1 MVHAV
6 RSLIARVMW
15 LFDDAVAVIVM
26 LLTYTVMSVGRLP
39 GGVQEFL
46 AVRLT
51 IRNLALAIVFM
62 VIWHTCFALC
72 GLYEPRLRNQVW
84 LGALRIVAACTMAA
98 AALSVFT
105 LASRSGAFE
114 LAVVAYFWVAVVLT
128 ELIGRSTLAAAGRYV
143 ERHTRELKHAVIVGS
158 GPMALRVF
166 NAIQARESKDCVVV
180 GFVDSRSL
188 DDMPAEVRSRLIGSL
203 EELESLLSRE
213 PIDQVLIA
221 LPVKSSYA
229 AIQRVV
235 ESCERVG
242 VELKYFPDLFAVSRA
257 RHSFDGEDEQPAM
270 RLQLVA
276 DDHRLMIKR
285 ALDLAG
291 ATCGLIALS
300 PLLLGCALAV
310 KFTSPGPI
318 VFAQPRYGRNR
329 RLFRMYKFRTMVQ
342 DAERLQGALEA
353 QNEAQGPVFKIR
365 SDPRVTRV
373 GRVMRRLSLD
383 ELPQLLNVLQGDM
396 SLVGPRPLP
405 VRDVSRFSET
415 WLMRRFSVKPG
426 LTCLWQV
433 NGRSDVDFDRWVRLD
448 LDYID
453 NWSLGL
459 DMRILFKTVPVVL
472 WGRGAM

>member
-1 MVHAV
+1 
-6 RSLIARVMW
+6 
-15 LFDDAVAVIVM
+15 
-26 LLTYTVMSVGRLP
+26 
-39 GGVQEFL
+39 
-46 AVRLT
+46 
-51 IRNLALAIVFM
+51 
-62 VIWHTCFALC
+62 
-72 GLYEPRLRNQVW
+72 
-84 LGALRIVAACTMAA
+84 MAA

-242 VELKYFPDLFAVSRA
+242 VELKYFPDLFAVSLA
-257 RHSFDGEDEQPAM
+257 RQAFDGEDEQPAM
-270 RLQLVA
+270 KLQLVA

>member
-1 MVHAV
+1 MVRTV
-6 RSLIARVMW
+6 RSLVARLTW
-15 LFDDAVAVIVM
+15 LFDDAVALIVM

-51 IRNLALAIVFM
+51 VRNVALALVFM
-62 VIWHTCFALC
+62 VIWHSCFALC
-72 GLYEPRLRNQVW
+72 GLYQPRLWNQMW
-84 LGALRIVAACTMAA
+84 LGAVRIVAACGMAA

-105 LASRSGAFE
+105 LASRSGAFA
-114 LAVVAYFWVAVVLT
+114 LDVVAYFWVAVVLT
-128 ELIGRSTLAAAGRYV
+128 ELVGRSALTAAGRYV
-143 ERHTRELKHAVIVGS
+143 ERYTRELKHAVIVGS
-158 GPMALRVF
+158 GPMALRVYD
-166 NAIQARESKDCVVV
+166 AIQARESKDCVVT

-188 DDMPAEVRSRLIGSL
+188 DEMPSEVRSRLIGSL
-203 EELESLLSRE
+203 EEFESLLSRQ

-221 LPVKSSYA
+221 LPVKSNYA

-242 VELKYFPDLFAVSRA
+242 VELKYFPDLFAVSRG
-257 RHSFDGEDEQPAM
+257 RHAFDGEDEQPAM
-270 RLQLVA
+270 KLQLVV

-291 ATCGLIALS
+291 ATCGLIALF
-300 PLLLGCALAV
+300 PLCLACV
-310 KFTSPGPI
+310 LAIKFTSPGPI

-342 DAERLQGALEA
+342 DAERLQGSLEA
-353 QNEAQGPVFKIR
+353 QNEAQGPVFKMR

-383 ELPQLLNVLQGDM
+383 ELPQLINVLKGDM

-405 VRDVSRFSET
+405 VRDVSRFSAP

-433 NGRSDVDFDRWVRLD
+433 NGRSEMDFDHWVRLD